1 MARPRRRGR
10 VRSLLFA
17 VCSIAWA
24 YAWMVPVVVAL
35 RMDAGVAIAILSGTA
50 TLFVGLYVV
59 QPLRGHPRKAAQVR
73 LRSCRRYL
81 PWLTLATA
89 MKLVL
94 MLSTLALHEHLAAR
108 RMLPRLPNDEDFV
121 STEFLAQPL
130 GPVALFLAI
139 AVLAPLI
146 EEFAFRGR
154 VQHTLEHAFGVAPA
168 VGVSAVA
175 FSVLHGRIDAIHHL
189 AFGIFAGWVVWRTGS
204 IWAAVYMHALN
215 NAAAQLLMHVT
226 SDAVLTWRARS
237 AGLWPFVVTA
247 GLVGLTGL
255 LAVGARIDEVA
266 RVERRRFRGGR
277 ASRPPGIAISPV
289 L

>member
-1 MARPRRRGR
+1 MSTLG
-10 VRSLLFA
+10 
-17 VCSIAWA
+17 SIGWA

-35 RMDAGVAIAILSGTA
+35 KIDARGAVIVLLGLG

-59 QPLRGHPRKAAQVR
+59 RPLRGHPRMAAQLR

-81 PWLTLATA
+81 PWLTVAA
-89 MKLVL
+89 SMKLVL

-108 RMLPRLPNDEDFV
+108 RMLPRMPDDEDFI
-121 STEFLAQPL
+121 SAEFLAQPL
-130 GPVALFLAI
+130 GPLALFLAI

-154 VQHTLEHAFGVAPA
+154 VQHTLEHAFGVVPA
-168 VGVSAVA
+168 IAFSAVT
-175 FSVLHGRIDAIHHL
+175 FSVLHGRVDAIHHL

-204 IWAAVYMHALN
+204 IWSGVYMHALN

-226 SDAVLTWRARS
+226 STSMVTWKIRS
-237 AGLWPFVVTA
+237 ELWPFVITV
-247 GLVGLTGL
+247 GLVGLGGL
-255 LAVGARIDEVA
+255 IAVGTRINEVA
-266 RVERRRFRGGR
+266 QGERRIGGGR
-277 ASRPPGIAISPV
+277 VKRRPGMVISPI

>member
-10 VRSLLFA
+10 VGSLLLA
-17 VCSIAWA
+17 VRSIACA

-35 RMDAGVAIAILSGTA
+35 RMDASVAIAILSGTA

-59 QPLRGHPRKAAQVR
+59 RPLRGYPREAAQLR

-94 MLSTLALHEHLAAR
+94 MLSTLALHDHLAAR

-121 STEFLAQPL
+121 STEFLAEPL

-146 EEFAFRGR
+146 EEFAFRGH
-154 VQHTLEHAFGVAPA
+154 VQHALEHAFGVAPA
-168 VGVSAVA
+168 VVASAVA

-189 AFGIFAGWVVWRTGS
+189 AFGLFAGWVVWRTGS

-215 NAAAQLLMHVT
+215 NAAAQLLMHVP

-237 AGLWPFVVTA
+237 AGLWPFVIAA
-247 GLVGLTGL
+247 GLVGLAGL
-255 LAVGARIDEVA
+255 FVVAARIAAVA
-266 RVERRRFRGGR
+266 RVERPGSRSGR
-277 ASRPPGIAISPV
+277 ANRPPGMAISPV